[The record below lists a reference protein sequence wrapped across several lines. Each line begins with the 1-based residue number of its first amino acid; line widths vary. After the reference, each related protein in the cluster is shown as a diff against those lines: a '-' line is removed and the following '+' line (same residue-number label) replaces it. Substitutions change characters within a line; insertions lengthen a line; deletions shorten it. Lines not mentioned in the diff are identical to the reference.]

1 MIHILDND
9 LRDKLLIIE
18 GKGFEYDLDRKP
30 EESSY
35 SLLACIQEFQE
46 RCLQP
51 LTFEDEEELE
61 EYYFYLNDGISIGPI
76 YGLGGWNRYFVY
88 GTGEVK
94 ISERL
99 STEKALIKAMT
110 LGFTVH
116 R

>member
-1 MIHILDND
+1 MIHILDSD
-9 LRDKLLIIE
+9 LREKLLLIE

-35 SLLACIQEFQE
+35 SLLSCIREFQE
-46 RCLQP
+46 RCLIPIVFDDDYDLLYWDQH
-51 LTFEDEEELE
+51 LDL
-61 EYYFYLNDGISIGPI
+61 IVIGPI
-76 YGLGGWNRYFVY
+76 YGLGGWNRYPVY

-99 STEKALIKAMT
+99 STEKALNKAVT
-110 LGFTVH
+110 LGFNVH

>member
-1 MIHILDND
+1 MIHILDSD
-9 LRDKLLIIE
+9 LREKLLIIE

-35 SLLACIQEFQE
+35 SLLSVIREFQE
-46 RCLQP
+46 RCLEP
-51 LTFEDEEELE
+51 LTFEDEED
-61 EYYFYLNDGISIGPI
+61 LNDYNYYLTNIVSIGPI

-99 STEKALIKAMT
+99 STEKALTKAVT
-110 LGFTVH
+110 LGFSVH
-116 R
+116 Q